1 MDGRQSKG
9 GTAAVKATDV
19 GVVMEAKEGM
29 QEPGIALFDT
39 PIGLCGIAWSAHG
52 LRGVQLPETVASAA
66 RTRLTRRFP
75 GSPEH
80 DPPASILAIIETIR
94 RHLRGSAETYDE
106 AVLDFAGIGAW
117 EASVYRAALA
127 IRYGETRTYGALA
140 ASLGAPRGAQAVGQ
154 ALGRNPWPIV
164 IPCHRILAADGRTG
178 GFSAPGGAHTK
189 LRLLEIEGA
198 LGPASLP
205 LFAGTIA

>member
-1 MDGRQSKG
+1 
-9 GTAAVKATDV
+9 
-19 GVVMEAKEGM
+19 M
-29 QEPGIALFDT
+29 QELVAALFDT
-39 PIGLCGIAWSAHG
+39 PIGLCGIAWSADG
-52 LRGVQLPETVASAA
+52 LRGVQMPEAGVSAA
-66 RTRLTRRFP
+66 RSRLARRFP
-75 GSPEH
+75 GSVESE
-80 DPPASILAIIETIR
+80 PPGSVLEIIETIR
-94 RHLRGSAETYDE
+94 GHLRGSATVYAE
-106 AVLDFAGIGAW
+106 AMLDFAGIGAW

-127 IRYGETRTYGALA
+127 VRYGETRTYGALA
-140 ASLGAPRGAQAVGQ
+140 ASLGAPGGAQAVGQ

>member
-1 MDGRQSKG
+1 
-9 GTAAVKATDV
+9 
-19 GVVMEAKEGM
+19 MEAEVEM
-29 QEPGIALFDT
+29 QEPGTALFDT
-39 PIGLCGIAWSAHG
+39 PIGLCGIAWSALG
-52 LRGVQLPETVASAA
+52 LRGVQLPEAVASAA
-66 RTRLTRRFP
+66 RARLAHRFP
-75 GSPEH
+75 GSAER
-80 DPPASILAIIETIR
+80 DPSAAILAIIETIR
-94 RHLRGSAETYDE
+94 QHLSGCAAAYDE
-106 AVLDFAGIGAW
+106 AILDFAGVGAW

-140 ASLGAPRGAQAVGQ
+140 ASLGAPHGAQAVGR